1 MKPIIQKVSFYPF
14 SYSQLPRKGFYAI
27 MRYNTVLHK
36 WVIIGKQ
43 YGMEIDIIRYVR
55 ELNED
60 AGLITEDF
68 IVGYEE

>member
-1 MKPIIQKVSFYPF
+1 
-14 SYSQLPRKGFYAI
+14 

-43 YGMEIDIIRYVR
+43 YGMEIDIIQYVR

>member
-1 MKPIIQKVSFYPF
+1 
-14 SYSQLPRKGFYAI
+14 

-36 WVIIGKQ
+36 WVIIEKQ
-43 YGMEIDIIRYVR
+43 YGIEIDIIQYVR